1 MKFVT
6 FEVPTLLGN
15 ISRAGALAQ
24 VGDGQVVLDL
34 AHGYAALL
42 QEEGAE
48 PRFHEY
54 ADFRLPQDMCEL
66 MAGGEPSLKAA
77 RAAQEFIL
85 AKPAR
90 RGPNGGATH
99 PSPFLK
105 RGCAP
110 RCRSPSRFVIF

>member
-6 FEVPTLLGN
+6 FEVPTPLGN
-15 ISRAGALAQ
+15 VSRVGALAQ

-42 QEEGAE
+42 QEEARNLDFVNMPTSGF
-48 PRFHEY
+48 PRIC
-54 ADFRLPQDMCEL
+54 AN
-66 MAGGEPSLKAA
+66 SW
-77 RAAQEFIL
+77 RAVRH
-85 AKPAR
+85 PWTPPGRR
-90 RGPNGGATH
+90 RGSSSRIPPDAGRMGSSS

-110 RCRSPSRFVIF
+110 GAAARYVS

>member
-42 QEEGAE
+42 QEEGRGAALS
-48 PRFHEY
+48 RIR
-54 ADFRLPQDMCEL
+54 RLQASPGYVRTH
-66 MAGGEPSLKAA
+66 GG
-77 RAAQEFIL
+77 
-85 AKPAR
+85 
-90 RGPNGGATH
+90 GGTI
-99 PSPFLK
+99 S
-105 RGCAP
+105 
-110 RCRSPSRFVIF
+110 